1 MLWAKGLSK
10 IDVIV
15 ATHADADHIQG
26 LVDVARNFTIGT
38 AIFGRTPMEDPDF
51 AELAEVLG
59 RRGVRSE
66 VVSRGGRLRFGD
78 VTVEVLYPL
87 ADGDPKAISDND
99 HSIVLRIVYGSRSFL
114 FTGDIERSAEAEMT
128 SLGGTLSADLVKVP
142 HHGSRTSSTSNL
154 IEAIGAEYAVISV
167 GRSSPFVHPHPDVVE
182 RWQIAG
188 AKVLTTGE
196 KGMISVSTNGSDLSL
211 STFVP

>member
-1 MLWAKGLSK
+1 MCMLEGCSSLFFVTSLCSRLPKGS
-10 IDVIV
+10 
-15 ATHADADHIQG
+15 
-26 LVDVARNFTIGT
+26 
-38 AIFGRTPMEDPDF
+38 
-51 AELAEVLG
+51 G
-59 RRGVRSE
+59 RRPICFVRSIQSTAGKPDP
-66 VVSRGGRLRFGD
+66 VSYTHL
-78 VTVEVLYPL
+78 PL